1 MPTGTPAAMKAEVD
15 LNEPALK
22 TPLLGLKSEEYNL
35 LDEARRNFTKANRTN
50 LRSFVHASL
59 DILPVLNLNARFQY
73 EDITYKSERYLEK
86 ESYDMAPPL

>member
-1 MPTGTPAAMKAEVD
+1 MADGTPAAMKARSGFERTGPE
-15 LNEPALK
+15 NPA
-22 TPLLGLKSEEYNL
+22 LGLKSEEYNL